1 MGTYDQRPSHIP
13 QTIRKSN
20 SSFQTTVPN
29 QGSIDIPIDSRA
41 RLPITY
47 MYFSVMPAC
56 GETVKQNLTYL
67 IQAETQAPNT
77 MFCSY
82 TICPVSSDV
91 NRIRLDF
98 TVSCFEIEAKLSFST

>member
-1 MGTYDQRPSHIP
+1 
-13 QTIRKSN
+13 
-20 SSFQTTVPN
+20 
-29 QGSIDIPIDSRA
+29 
-41 RLPITY
+41 
-47 MYFSVMPAC
+47 MPAC

-98 TVSCFEIEAKLSFST
+98 TVSCFEIEAKLSFSTWIVLHIVQWGATKTPQKTFSETKKLQIVLDPEI